1 MIFMAVLLQ
10 GAEGILTIL
19 VMIALGYYLCSKN
32 WFDERTTGVIVRL
45 IIMVALP
52 LYMVNNILT
61 DFTRAQ
67 LIDLIPGLVYPFI
80 SMAVMFVLSLLAV
93 KVFGVKQGRRGTFK
107 SMFLNSNTIFIGLPV
122 NLALFGTTSLPYV
135 LIYYMANTI
144 CFWTIGAYLIAK
156 DGEHQLERPSLK
168 VTLSRVFSPPF
179 LAFLVA
185 VALLML
191 NVKLPTFLMADM
203 NYLGSMTTPLSML
216 FIGICIFNAGLEN
229 VRLTKDAWGILLGRF
244 ILSPLVMLCIV
255 YFADIP
261 QLMKE
266 VFIIQAAMPV
276 MTNAPVIAKVSGADS
291 DYAAIM
297 VTLSTLTALIAIPF
311 LLLGVSNIHF

>member
-19 VMIALGYYLCSKN
+19 VMIALGYYLCSKK
-32 WFDERTTGVIVRL
+32 WFDDQTTGVIVRL

-61 DFTRAQ
+61 DFTRSQ
-67 LIDLIPGLVYPFI
+67 LIDLIPGLIYPFI
-80 SMAVMFVLSLLAV
+80 SMAVMFLLSLLAV
-93 KVFGVKQGRRGTFK
+93 KLVGVNEGRRGTFK

-156 DGEHQLERPSLK
+156 DGEHELERPSLK

-179 LAFLVA
+179 LAFLLA
-185 VALLML
+185 VALLMF
-191 NVKLPTFLMADM
+191 NVKLPTFIMADM

-229 VRLTKDAWGILLGRF
+229 VRLTKDAWGILFGRF

-255 YFADIP
+255 YYADIP

-276 MTNAPVIAKVSGADS
+276 MTNAPVIAKVSGADF

-311 LLLGVSNIHF
+311 LLLAVSNIHF

>member
-1 MIFMAVLLQ
+1 MAVLLQ

-19 VMIALGYYLCSKN
+19 VMIALGYYLCSKK
-32 WFDERTTGVIVRL
+32 WFDDRTTGVIVRL

-61 DFTRAQ
+61 DFTRSQ
-67 LIDLIPGLVYPFI
+67 LIDLIPGLIYPFI
-80 SMAVMFVLSLLAV
+80 SMAVMFLLSLLAV
-93 KVFGVKQGRRGTFK
+93 KVVGVNEGRRGTFK

-144 CFWTIGAYLIAK
+144 CFWTLGAYLIAK
-156 DGEHQLERPSLK
+156 DGEHELERPSLK

-185 VALLML
+185 VALLMF
-191 NVKLPTFLMADM
+191 NVKLPTFIMADM

-244 ILSPLVMLCIV
+244 ILSPFVMLCIV
-255 YFADIP
+255 YYADIP

-311 LLLGVSNIHF
+311 LLLAVSNIQF

>member
-19 VMIALGYYLCSKN
+19 VMIALGYYLCSKK
-32 WFDERTTGVIVRL
+32 WFDDRTTGVIVRL

-61 DFTRAQ
+61 DFTRSQ
-67 LIDLIPGLVYPFI
+67 LIDLIPGLIYPFI
-80 SMAVMFVLSLLAV
+80 SMAVMFLLSLLAV
-93 KVFGVKQGRRGTFK
+93 KVVGVNEGRRGTFK

-144 CFWTIGAYLIAK
+144 CFWTLGAYLIAK
-156 DGEHQLERPSLK
+156 DGEHELERPSLK

-185 VALLML
+185 VALLMF
-191 NVKLPTFLMADM
+191 NVKLPTFIMADM

-244 ILSPLVMLCIV
+244 ILSPFVMLCIV
-255 YFADIP
+255 YYADIP

-311 LLLGVSNIHF
+311 LLLAVSNIQF